1 VANGD
6 VFSRIAGRYDKV
18 NRLLSL
24 GQDQA
29 WRASV
34 AERLPSGR
42 LLDLGAGTGAAG
54 AVFGDREV
62 VALDPA
68 RQMLARNP
76 TPRRV
81 VAGGERLPF
90 RSESFD
96 AVFSAYV
103 FRNLDSV
110 SATLEEVARVLRP
123 GGKAGVVDLGRP
135 EEVWRRRLHRAGT
148 AVVLPLVGTVVGA
161 PREYAYLHRSL
172 DKLPPPEDLL
182 GGSSLRLEA
191 TWRMGA
197 LGFVYGAVLVK
208 D

>member
-68 RQMLARNP
+68 RQMLVRNP
-76 TPRRV
+76 IPRRV

-96 AVFSAYV
+96 AVFSAFV

-110 SATLEEVARVLRP
+110 SATLEEAARP
-123 GGKAGVVDLGRP
+123 
-135 EEVWRRRLHRAGT
+135 
-148 AVVLPLVGTVVGA
+148 
-161 PREYAYLHRSL
+161 
-172 DKLPPPEDLL
+172 
-182 GGSSLRLEA
+182 
-191 TWRMGA
+191 A
-197 LGFVYGAVLVK
+197 LST
-208 D
+208 